1 MRKKMNRVIK
11 LICKMCG
18 KKFIQISAEISKAK
32 NINILKRM
40 LNKDGVDW
48 IQLAQDRAQKRTLA
62 NTVINTGI
70 SQKAGN
76 LLTK

>member
-1 MRKKMNRVIK
+1 
-11 LICKMCG
+11 MCG